1 MGEVKNMACFLVPMG
16 EAIVTTIIQKRMEK
30 SVKKDKKEGTTTTG
44 LSWHRKLSWLNQL
57 LWGGTILLAL
67 EHVWHGEVTFWP
79 PFLTAMK
86 NPAEIG
92 PMLREMATIG
102 VAMAF
107 FVTLIWIAM
116 IHFVEKK
123 ITVTHKL

>member
-1 MGEVKNMACFLVPMG
+1 MACFLVPMG

-30 SVKKDKKEGTTTTG
+30 SVNKDKKEGTTTTG
-44 LSWHRKLSWLNQL
+44 LSLYRKLSWLNQL

-86 NPAEIG
+86 NPEEIS

-102 VAMAF
+102 VVMAF

-123 ITVTHKL
+123 IAVTHKL